1 MKNAS
6 LLTIFAISLLS
17 ISPLASA
24 DNYPAAYFEPKVI
37 YSAEGIKAEKAP
49 EQPQKAAEKSD
60 FDPRYP
66 AANFQPKVI
75 YSSEK

>member
-6 LLTIFAISLLS
+6 LLTTFAVSLSS
-17 ISPLASA
+17 ISPMASA

-37 YSAEGIKAEKAP
+37 YSAEGIKAEKTA
-49 EQPQKAAEKSD
+49 EQPQKAAEKTD

-66 AANFQPKVI
+66 AANFEPKVI

>member
-24 DNYPAAYFEPKVI
+24 DNYPAASFEPKVI
-37 YSAEGIKAEKAP
+37 YSAESIKAEKAP
-49 EQPQKAAEKSD
+49 EQQQKAAEKSD